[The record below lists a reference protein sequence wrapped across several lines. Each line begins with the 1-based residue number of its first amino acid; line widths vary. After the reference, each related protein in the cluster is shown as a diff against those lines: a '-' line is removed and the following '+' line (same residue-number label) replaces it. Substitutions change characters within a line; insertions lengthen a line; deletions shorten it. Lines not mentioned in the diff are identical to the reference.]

1 MHRIALMVG
10 WLALAG
16 TLITTVCSTATST
29 NLAATP
35 PGGGSK
41 STNTSTTSSLYR
53 LHLLLPNTSS
63 STQPQAAFLE
73 PYNNATTPLPG
84 DELVSGRILGG
95 GGGGEGGRVF
105 LSIDSGGGGGGGR
118 VFLNIDSGG
127 GEGGDVSDHY
137 KDSKNISHAHPFLK
151 PQQTPS
157 SSVDAKEDS
166 KNVLD
171 ENSGGGPNNQP
182 SMLPK
187 TRQITLNNN
196 NNNNS
201 PVGGSDTRAAVSMVE
216 SFVSDMVKRPSDERP
231 EYVMINSRN
240 PIIIQQLVEGLTRRY
255 GSTSV
260 IHDQNV
266 IQGIISNNNN
276 NQQQQNSEVIHETS
290 MPLTASDY
298 NMPVFPHK
306 PHWQAMDVT
315 ETSEMDYIIRQ
326 LASLG
331 HVTISTGTL
340 INNTLS
346 AESQGAKNTTSPGTT
361 DDNNVV
367 VGDKVNFVGDVS
379 KTGNNT
385 NNNTNSYVNE
395 SNNIDAA
402 IIINPDNPTKK
413 FNVSRNDGGESSTL
427 NHLEVISSHPTDLP
441 APLTT
446 TTSVDAHDATPSLQQ
461 PPHHHHAIQHSQG
474 THQNLEHDVS
484 GTWESGTGDKN
495 QLQQDLLG
503 TIILSSWKNTS
514 QDTNKY
520 ENGLNTS
527 THNNNNNNNNNNTR
541 VSSGV
546 YIDNVFHRTGSLSNN
561 LYNTNKTESQI
572 VKTNQS
578 KPDLG
583 YTSNL
588 PNIVTNWSTPSLL
601 YHTKHL
607 TTTNTSSQTNEMKT
621 GAIHASDNSTVS
633 KIFSISTP
641 SYTVRVGDGGV
652 SSSSSTDNG
661 LNTLVGVSVAPEKGT
676 GVSGEEAGVTVEET
690 KMAGTY
696 NEDYYEEI
704 DGEMVLSPTKF
715 MRRTGPGDFDDDYY
729 YQEEDES
736 KSAGEHVVGREPE
749 KSSPAQAEK
758 QMTKYYESRP
768 PGEVAEYGHVEEHIR
783 ENRPIKVHVVKDG
796 QVGGHTAEGTVIIPA
811 QNSRPMRV
819 KVDGTQ
825 AAGISVLHHTTSDN
839 EIRTQDGE
847 VRRDGQIGE
856 GERWTEIES
865 VGGSEGWTKEIEE
878 NLEKTEKG
886 HITHRQPH
894 DPAYYRQ
901 SGPSFLSTP
910 QSFFPTR
917 PATQP
922 TRPPQPRPQL
932 TLEQQAIIS
941 RLPVGTQHVVSTI
954 VQAMQATTVPPA
966 TPTLGPP
973 AAPVPFPAPYYP
985 AFPHYAFYPPLSYQ
999 YTGDPHTTH
1008 SQGTHNHGIQNHGAH
1023 NHDTHGS
1030 VGHDHSTHN
1039 HNVISH
1045 GLHSTQS
1052 ISKVTTDN
1060 TTTQVAST
1068 TPPQTEVAT
1077 LDPGAGPSRL
1087 GVAASPGIVEQVGV
1101 NRQGTPAQ
1109 SGVQP
1114 DRNQGILDLR
1124 QDLHQMGHGRP
1135 VPPRVTQYRPPQ
1147 QAPMHMDAPVLN
1159 VVVPQVASAPAPP
1172 QQEEGSLIDLLDTG
1186 GNEEEEASPSNDN
1199 TDSMDREEVNSL
1211 LQSLFSSPTLLL
1223 LGIVFATSAAYM
1235 AITMEEQAAQQ
1246 RFQQAQLAA
1255 AFGGLPF
1262 SQPGRRRRD
1271 TISHWYYSSV
1281 VPHHE
1286 IIINHRLQ

>member
-1 MHRIALMVG
+1 MDHLTVVMHRIGLMVR
-10 WLALAG
+10 WLTLAG
-16 TLITTVCSTATST
+16 TLTTVLFSATPT
-29 NLAATP
+29 LCTP
-35 PGGGSK
+35 PGSE
-41 STNTSTTSSLYR
+41 STNASSSLYH
-53 LHLLLPNTSS
+53 LGLLLPNRLTVNDNTSS
-63 STQPQAAFLE
+63 STQHQTFLE
-73 PYNNATTPLPG
+73 PYNATQLPG
-84 DELVSGRILGG
+84 DEFLVSGRILG
-95 GGGGEGGRVF
+95 
-105 LSIDSGGGGGGGR
+105 SGGGGG
-118 VFLNIDSGG
+118 VYLNIDSG
-127 GEGGDVSDHY
+127 ERDVSYHY
-137 KDSKNISHAHPFLK
+137 KDSKNNSHDHSFIK
-151 PQQTPS
+151 PQQTHS
-157 SSVDAKEDS
+157 SDAREDS
-166 KNVLD
+166 KNILG
-171 ENSGGGPNNQP
+171 ENSGGIPNNQP
-182 SMLPK
+182 SILPEM
-187 TRQITLNNN
+187 RQVTL

-201 PVGGSDTRAAVSMVE
+201 PVVGSDTRAAVSMVE
-216 SFVSDMVKRPSDERP
+216 SFVSDMVKRPSGERP

-240 PIIIQQLVEGLTRRY
+240 PTIVQQLVEGLTRRY

-266 IQGIISNNNN
+266 IQGILSNS
-276 NQQQQNSEVIHETS
+276 QQNSEVIHETS
-290 MPLTASDY
+290 RPLTASDY

-306 PHWQAMDVT
+306 PHWQAIDVT
-315 ETSEMDYIIRQ
+315 ETSEMDHIIRQ

-346 AESQGAKNTTSPGTT
+346 DSQGGKNTTSPGTT
-361 DDNNVV
+361 DYDNVV
-367 VGDKVNFVGDVS
+367 GEKVSVGDLS
-379 KTGNNT
+379 KTGNSSNS
-385 NNNTNSYVNE
+385 NTNSYVNE
-395 SNNIDAA
+395 SNNIDA
-402 IIINPDNPTKK
+402 IIINPDNYTK
-413 FNVSRNDGGESSTL
+413 FNVSRNDGESSTL
-427 NHLEVISSHPTDLP
+427 NLLEIISSRPTDLP
-441 APLTT
+441 APL
-446 TTSVDAHDATPSLQQ
+446 TTSVDAHDATPLLQ
-461 PPHHHHAIQHSQG
+461 PPDHHPAIQHSQG
-474 THQNLEHDVS
+474 TPYLEQDVS

-495 QLQQDLLG
+495 QLQQDLPG
-503 TIILSSWKNTS
+503 TIIPSWENTS

-527 THNNNNNNNNNNTR
+527 IPNNNTR

-546 YIDNVFHRTGSLSNN
+546 YIDNVFHRTGSLSNY
-561 LYNTNKTESQI
+561 LYNTNKTESQLK
-572 VKTNQS
+572 KTNQS

-601 YHTKHL
+601 YHTKYP
-607 TTTNTSSQTNEMKT
+607 TTTNTSSQINEMKT
-621 GAIHASDNSTVS
+621 GATNTFHAPDNSTVS
-633 KIFSISTP
+633 KTSSISTP
-641 SYTVRVGDGGV
+641 SYTVRVGDSGV
-652 SSSSSTDNG
+652 SSSSYTDNG

-736 KSAGEHVVGREPE
+736 ESAGEHVVGREPE
-749 KSSPAQAEK
+749 NSSSALAEK

-768 PGEVAEYGHVEEHIR
+768 PGEVAEYGHMEEHIR

-796 QVGGHTAEGTVIIPA
+796 QVGGHAAEKGTVIIPG

-825 AAGISVLHHTTSDN
+825 AGGISVLHHTTSDN
-839 EIRTQDGE
+839 EVRTQDGE

-865 VGGSEGWTKEIEE
+865 VGGSEGGAKENEE
-878 NLEKTEKG
+878 NLVKTEMG
-886 HITHRQPH
+886 RITHRQPH

-910 QSFFPTR
+910 QNFFPTR
-917 PATQP
+917 PAAQP

-985 AFPHYAFYPPLSYQ
+985 AFPHYTFYPPLSYQ
-999 YTGDPHTTH
+999 YTGDHHITHSQSAHDHDKHNHGTHKHGTHNHGTH
-1008 SQGTHNHGIQNHGAH
+1008 SQGTHNHGLQNHGAH
-1023 NHDTHGS
+1023 SHDTHGS
-1030 VGHDHSTHN
+1030 VGHDHSTHH
-1039 HNVISH
+1039 HNGISH

-1052 ISKVTTDN
+1052 ISKVTTDS

-1077 LDPGAGPSRL
+1077 LDAGPSRL
-1087 GVAASPGIVEQVGV
+1087 GVAASPGVVEQVGV

-1114 DRNQGILDLR
+1114 DGNQGILDLR
-1124 QDLHQMGHGRP
+1124 QDPHQMGHGRP

-1147 QAPMHMDAPVLN
+1147 QAPMHMGAPVLN
-1159 VVVPQVASAPAPP
+1159 VVVPQVAPAPALP
-1172 QQEEGSLIDLLDTG
+1172 QQEEGSLIDLLDTS
-1186 GNEEEEASPSNDN
+1186 GNEEEASPSNDN
-1199 TDSMDREEVNSL
+1199 PNSMDREEVNSL

-1223 LGIVFATSAAYM
+1223 LGVVFATSAAYM

-1262 SQPGRRRRD
+1262 SQPGRGRRD
-1271 TISHWYYSSV
+1271 TRHLYYSSV
-1281 VPHHE
+1281 LPHHQL
-1286 IIINHRLQ
+1286 IINHRLQ